1 MENTKFENKN
11 ICREC
16 GGKCCKKCGCDYS
29 TNNFQDLSMKALEE
43 ILSEGKISIV
53 AALNIKKSKNGN
65 KFIIP
70 FLYLRARN
78 KKRNIVD
85 LLSLKSECSM
95 LTKDGCLP
103 YEEPLKI
110 VKGFEKYQSAL
121 SKMVKRL
128 TGKTVEQKLR
138 EDIENLFYDITMGN
152 FEYVSDIEKKE
163 IAPLLY
169 DLADIYPEI
178 CQKGIDRAK
187 KSQVILRKK

>member
-29 TNNFQDLSMKALEE
+29 TDNFQDLSMKALEE

-78 KKRNIVD
+78 KKKKYSRSLIIKVRVLDVD
-85 LLSLKSECSM
+85 LRRNRIA
-95 LTKDGCLP
+95 LTRK
-103 YEEPLKI
+103 
-110 VKGFEKYQSAL
+110 
-121 SKMVKRL
+121 
-128 TGKTVEQKLR
+128 TGEEQK
-138 EDIENLFYDITMGN
+138 
-152 FEYVSDIEKKE
+152 
-163 IAPLLY
+163 
-169 DLADIYPEI
+169 
-178 CQKGIDRAK
+178 
-187 KSQVILRKK
+187 